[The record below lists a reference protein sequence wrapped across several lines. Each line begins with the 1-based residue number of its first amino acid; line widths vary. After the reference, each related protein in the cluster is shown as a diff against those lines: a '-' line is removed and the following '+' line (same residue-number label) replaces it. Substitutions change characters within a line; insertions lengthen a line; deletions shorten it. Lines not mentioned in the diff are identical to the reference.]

1 VRPSPST
8 ARIRSIVVVVV
19 AVAVADA
26 VLAEVDGGRVEV
38 DVRAVPDVAVG
49 GSPGRE
55 EEGS

>member
-8 ARIRSIVVVVV
+8 ARIRSIVVVV
-19 AVAVADA
+19 VAVADA